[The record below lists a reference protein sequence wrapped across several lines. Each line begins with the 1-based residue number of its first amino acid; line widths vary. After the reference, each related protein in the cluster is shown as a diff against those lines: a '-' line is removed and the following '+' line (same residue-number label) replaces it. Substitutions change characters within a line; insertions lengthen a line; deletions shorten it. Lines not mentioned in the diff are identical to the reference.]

1 MYKKRWMFG
10 PPGPNVRPVVECLIG
25 GRILNSTLN
34 TTTVQ
39 ARDRAALVSGGLI
52 ALAAVGWVWSIHESG
67 SMTMSGSMP
76 GSMSMVST
84 AFAPFILA
92 WVAMMA
98 AMMFPAV
105 QPAVRLFGL
114 ASGRGQAVAT
124 PFFVSGYIAVWTL
137 AGIPA
142 YVAWKSLMGPL
153 SDGRAWTGY
162 LAGGVLTACALYQV
176 SPLKQACLKHCRS
189 PMSFFLR
196 QRYNLKRPDGAAR
209 AGALHGCVCLG
220 CCWAEMAVLV
230 AMGTM
235 SLAWMVGLAV
245 LIFAEKASP
254 FGGRA
259 SVVSAM
265 AMAGLAAVLFANPHF
280 IVHIT

>member
-1 MYKKRWMFG
+1 MFG

-196 QRYNLKRPDGAAR
+196 QRYNLKRPDGAVR

>member
-1 MYKKRWMFG
+1 M
-10 PPGPNVRPVVECLIG
+10 
-25 GRILNSTLN
+25 
-34 TTTVQ
+34 
-39 ARDRAALVSGGLI
+39 SGALI
-52 ALAAVGWVWSIHESG
+52 ALAAVGWVWSVHQSG
-67 SMTMSGSMP
+67 SMTMSGSTS
-76 GSMSMVST
+76 GSMSGSMTAPMTMVST

-105 QPAVRLFGL
+105 QPAVRMFGL

-137 AGIPA
+137 AGVPA

-176 SPLKQACLKHCRS
+176 SPLKQACLKHGRS
-189 PMSFFLR
+189 PLSFFMR
-196 QRYNLKRPDGAAR
+196 QRYNLKRPDGAVR

-254 FGGRA
+254 LARRA
-259 SVVSAM
+259 SAVSAL
-265 AMAGLAAVLFANPHF
+265 AMAGLAAVLFANPHL

>member
-1 MYKKRWMFG
+1 M
-10 PPGPNVRPVVECLIG
+10 
-25 GRILNSTLN
+25 
-34 TTTVQ
+34 Q
-39 ARDRAALVSGGLI
+39 ARDRTAIVSAALI
-52 ALAAVGWVWSIHESG
+52 ALAAIGWVWSVHESG
-67 SMTMSGSMP
+67 SMTMSGSMHDSMSGP
-76 GSMSMVST
+76 MSMVST

-105 QPAVRLFGL
+105 RPAVRMFAM

-137 AGIPA
+137 AGVPA

-162 LAGGVLTACALYQV
+162 LAGGVLAACALYQV
-176 SPLKQACLKHCRS
+176 SPLKQACLRHCRS
-189 PMSFFLR
+189 PLSFFMR
-196 QRYNLKRPDGAAR
+196 QRYNLKRPDGAVR

-254 FGGRA
+254 FARRA
-259 SVVSAM
+259 SAVSAL